1 MIQINKTLTVILA
14 IIGIFTAFFILFVF
28 PVISGEY
35 RENNMVT
42 TILMFCL
49 LILSIEKI
57 IQLLFY
63 NQIEDMQYEINRRKT
78 NN

>member
-14 IIGIFTAFFILFVF
+14 IIGIFTAFFMLFVF

-35 RENNMVT
+35 RENNMLT

-49 LILSIEKI
+49 LILSIEKL
-57 IQLLFY
+57 IQLIFN
-63 NQIEDMQYEINRRKT
+63 NQIEDAQYEIKRRKT
-78 NN
+78 DN